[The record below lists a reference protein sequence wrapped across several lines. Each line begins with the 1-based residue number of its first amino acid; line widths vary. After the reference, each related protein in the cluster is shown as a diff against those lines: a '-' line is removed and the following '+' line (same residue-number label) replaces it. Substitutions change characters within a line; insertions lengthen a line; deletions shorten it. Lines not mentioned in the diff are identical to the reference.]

1 MGQQPLVAGPQLG
14 VVTAVSLDFRLGGIG
29 ALRQC
34 NQHAEALGRIH
45 MAGCVMQGGG
55 VNFHQGACRCAESLD
70 LCGVQ
75 LAIGDVVHLGQQQDE
90 ILGAQVELT
99 VAVVFQAVQF
109 GVVAVAPAQLDRHA
123 AKQMLGNFHHCGQLL
138 QNRLL
143 GHIVGSFRQRGGC
156 QRLQDLCLGSF
167 QTGYYTAIRLEF
179 GIIYRIDLHCNA
191 SISAYSGFRA
201 GYSLCH
207 SS

>member
-1 MGQQPLVAGPQLG
+1 
-14 VVTAVSLDFRLGGIG
+14 
-29 ALRQC
+29 
-34 NQHAEALGRIH
+34 
-45 MAGCVMQGGG
+45 MQGGG

-99 VAVVFQAVQF
+99 VAMVFQAVQF

-167 QTGYYTAIRLEF
+167 QTGYHTAIGLEF